1 MELSF
6 PAQASCSCCRAGASR
21 DCCLQRRLAQLHAS
35 SGSAFCWQAE
45 AACRRCCH
53 ASQAIHGK
61 CRAPADVLQAGR
73 RGGRRGGAAKP
84 ESQPEVRLMEI
95 AGVQGEDGG
104 VGSGGGTV
112 GADAAPRVRAKALP
126 PGSGAQQQAAML
138 PGTSLNS
145 GMSH

>member
-53 ASQAIHGK
+53 ASQAIDIKRG
-61 CRAPADVLQAGR
+61 APANMLQAGR
-73 RGGRRGGAAKP
+73 EADDVAQRMQPALILCGRLQAAGWLAGRP
-84 ESQPEVRLMEI
+84 AGRQARRL
-95 AGVQGEDGG
+95 AAQGTWP
-104 VGSGGGTV
+104 SFHPP
-112 GADAAPRVRAKALP
+112 APRA
-126 PGSGAQQQAAML
+126 G
-138 PGTSLNS
+138 
-145 GMSH
+145 